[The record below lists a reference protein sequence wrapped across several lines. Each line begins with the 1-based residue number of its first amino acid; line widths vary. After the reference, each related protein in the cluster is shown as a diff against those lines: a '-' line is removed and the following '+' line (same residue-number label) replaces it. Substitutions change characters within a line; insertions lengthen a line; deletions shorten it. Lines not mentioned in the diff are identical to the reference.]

1 MHIEEFFTAKEAMQ
15 RFGARKDHL
24 SSLRQRKRARRAG
37 WFAWRYPKRELLRE
51 ILAGG
56 HGDSQEPVP
65 VVRLANT
72 LLTQAIDTGA
82 LRADLVPGDAEMLV
96 SFRESDAP
104 AIRIPSKVATQVTAR
119 MKDMAELKLDITN
132 QEQLGVIRL
141 RHHGQSWIC
150 QVTVTPTH
158 FGERVQ
164 LDLHQK
170 EEYGT

>member
-1 MHIEEFFTAKEAMQ
+1 MHVEELFTAKEAMQ

-24 SSLRQRKRARRAG
+24 SSLRRGRRARRAG
-37 WFAWRYPKRELLRE
+37 WFAWHYPKRELLRE
-51 ILAGG
+51 ILVGG
-56 HGDSQEPVP
+56 QSDSTELVP

-72 LLTQAIDTGA
+72 LLTQAIDAGA
-82 LRADLVPGDAEMLV
+82 QTVDLVPGDAEMLV
-96 SFRESDAP
+96 SFWESDAP
-104 AIRIPSKVATQVTAR
+104 AIRIPFRVATQVTAR
-119 MKDMAELKLDITN
+119 MKDMAGLELDLTN

-141 RHHGQSWIC
+141 RHHDQNWIC

-170 EEYGT
+170 EEYGI